1 MLFLIFAGTH
11 TTQTVA
17 YINGHIITMDANG
30 PTAQAI
36 LVNRGRISEIG
47 TTRAIQDKITA
58 AVRVVDLQ
66 GRTVIPGFVDAH
78 SHFPASGI
86 RAVSVDLSPPPT
98 GTTDTLQG
106 LLDQIAHAVGDN
118 KQSDWLLG
126 YNYDNT
132 ALPDG
137 EHPTRKQL
145 DAVAPDHPVYLW
157 HNSGHMGVANSRALS
172 LLSIDENTVAPA
184 GGFIGRDWRTGLLNG
199 LLQETAAPPLSGIVS
214 QFSWRKQWRILTA
227 ARENYLSNGVTT
239 AQNGY
244 AGLNMMRLLE
254 LTQKLN
260 VIPQRMIVWP
270 AHGKKN
276 ISSQFDLK
284 RKDKRDTKTNAE
296 FNFKVGAVKII
307 VDGSPQGFTAYLS
320 KPYFNTR
327 DKPEGYRGFP
337 LIGQQTL
344 NAIVSRYH
352 SNGYQMALHGNG
364 DEAIEYIINAVES
377 AQTLAPRADARHIIV
392 HAQTIRQ
399 DQLARL
405 KALSLT
411 PSFFVAHTYYW
422 GDWHRQESLGPV
434 RAANISPTQW
444 AAESGLR
451 YSLHTDAPVTPM
463 NPMQLL
469 WSATNRKSVSGFEL
483 GPNQRIDMNAAMR
496 AVTIDAAWQN
506 HVDDSVGSLEIG
518 KLADMLVLSQN
529 PYTADDVRQIQVLA
543 TYIGGVERYSI
554 PEGLSDD

>member
-1 MLFLIFAGTH
+1 
-11 TTQTVA
+11 
-17 YINGHIITMDANG
+17 MDANSLV
-30 PTAQAI
+30 AQAM
-36 LVNRGRISEIG
+36 LVRNGRISDIG
-47 TTRAIQDKITA
+47 STSAIRDKITA
-58 AVRVVDLQ
+58 AVKVVDLQ

-78 SHFPASGI
+78 SHFPATGI

-98 GTTDTLQG
+98 GTTNTLQG
-106 LLDQIAHAVGDN
+106 LLDQISHAAAN
-118 KQSDWLLG
+118 SKQSNWLLG

-132 ALPDG
+132 VLLNG

-145 DAVAPDHPVYLW
+145 DAVAPEHPVYLS

-184 GGFIGRDWRTGLLNG
+184 GGFFGRDWQTGLLNG
-199 LLQETAAPPLSGIVS
+199 LLQETAAPPLASIIS
-214 QFSWRKQWRILTA
+214 KLSWRKQWRILTN
-227 ARENYLSNGVTT
+227 ARENYLANGVTT
-239 AQNGY
+239 LQNGY

-254 LTQKLN
+254 AVQKLN
-260 VIPQRMIVWP
+260 VVPQRMVVWP

-276 ISSQFDLK
+276 IATKF
-284 RKDKRDTKTNAE
+284 DTKREDNRSAKANTN
-296 FNFKVGAVKII
+296 FNFKVGAVKIL

-320 KPYFNTR
+320 EPYFNTR
-327 DKPEGYRGFP
+327 EKPDGYRGFA
-337 LIGQQTL
+337 LIGQRTL
-344 NAIVSRYH
+344 TALVSRYH
-352 SNGYQMALHGNG
+352 SNGYQLALHGNG

-377 AQTLAPRADARHIIV
+377 AQKETPRADARHIIV

-405 KALSLT
+405 RALSLS
-411 PSFFVAHTYYW
+411 PSFFVTHTYYW

-444 AAESGLR
+444 AAEAGLR

-469 WSATNRKSVSGFEL
+469 WSATNRQSVSGYEL
-483 GPNQRIDMNAAMR
+483 GPDQRIDMNAALR
-496 AVTIDAAWQN
+496 AITIDAAWQN

-518 KLADMLVLSQN
+518 KFADMVVLSQN
-529 PYTADDVRQIQVLA
+529 PYTADDVRKIKVLA
-543 TYIGGVERYSI
+543 TYIGGVERYSN
-554 PEGLSDD
+554 PHGVPDD